1 MNLMMD
7 FVGINYIANKG
18 SELKVMRS
26 KSNTVRLDDWDIRIL
41 SEVQADGRISKSEL
55 AKRVHLSASACS
67 ERLRILE
74 SAGII
79 EGYYARLSPA
89 IAGGVIF
96 VMVEVV
102 LHRHRLE
109 DQRHFEAAIQAV
121 PEVLDCWGIGG
132 RVDYLMRVAAPSMAA
147 YQEFM
152 EGLLQRGLGIDQ
164 YYSLVVTKPVKSNSP
179 IPLSASEKR

>member
-1 MNLMMD
+1 MKPKTDTL
-7 FVGINYIANKG
+7 
-18 SELKVMRS
+18 
-26 KSNTVRLDDWDIRIL
+26 RLDAWDLRIL
-41 SEVQADGRISKSEL
+41 SEVQSDGRISKAEL

-74 SAGII
+74 AAGII
-79 EGYYARLSPA
+79 EGFYARLSPA
-89 IAGGVIF
+89 LIGGMVF

-102 LHRHRLE
+102 LDRHRLE
-109 DQRHFEAAIQAV
+109 DQRHFENAV
-121 PEVLDCWGIGG
+121 RDIPEILDCWGIGG

-152 EGLLQRGLGIDQ
+152 ERLLQTGLGIDQ

-179 IPLSASEKR
+179 IPVSSLRQR